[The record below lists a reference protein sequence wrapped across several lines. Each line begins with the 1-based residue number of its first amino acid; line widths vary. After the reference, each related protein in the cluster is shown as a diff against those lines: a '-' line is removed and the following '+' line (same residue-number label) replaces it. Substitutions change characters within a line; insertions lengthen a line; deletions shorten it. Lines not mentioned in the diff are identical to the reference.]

1 MKVVVGSNLRAE
13 VRMKS
18 GHSVWAKYREASEV
32 IDLHGLFIDYWGSNH
47 HEFTVLSQL
56 LSPPHRIY
64 LIRRTEAVV
73 IGKYSGHLEVRFSAN
88 DTVRTFAT
96 AYLRRRIILMLQG

>member
-32 IDLHGLFIDYWGSNH
+32 IELNALFDDYWSSENNK
-47 HEFTVLSQL
+47 FAVLGQS
-56 LSPPHRIY
+56 LSPTSSHRSDGEGQRLFPLESIVA
-64 LIRRTEAVV
+64 LLKCNSLQMIRFVPLLPLPIPA
-73 IGKYSGHLEVRFSAN
+73 I
-88 DTVRTFAT
+88 
-96 AYLRRRIILMLQG
+96 